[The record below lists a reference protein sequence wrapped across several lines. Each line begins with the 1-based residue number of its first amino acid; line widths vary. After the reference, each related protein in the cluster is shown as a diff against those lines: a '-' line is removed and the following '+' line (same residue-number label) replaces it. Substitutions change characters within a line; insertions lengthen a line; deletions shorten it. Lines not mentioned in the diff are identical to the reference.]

1 MKTNTL
7 TSASA
12 LLKSLT
18 VAEIES
24 RLHELTAEAK
34 ALRTILRS
42 LKARE
47 RERAKAAARL
57 ISQSNGKLMRG
68 DDPRLTKREDSR
80 HA

>member
-7 TSASA
+7 QSASG
-12 LLKSLT
+12 LLQSLT
-18 VAEIES
+18 VGELQE
-24 RLHELTAEAK
+24 RLDELTAEEK

-47 RERAKAAARL
+47 RERAKAANRKVVA
-57 ISQSNGKLMRG
+57 
-68 DDPRLTKREDSR
+68 

>member
-1 MKTNTL
+1 MKTNAL

-18 VAEIES
+18 VADIET
-24 RLHELTAEAK
+24 RLRELTTEEK

-42 LKARE
+42 LKAVE
-47 RERAKAAARL
+47 RERGKQTARL

-68 DDPRLTKREDSR
+68 DDPRITQREESR